1 MSLNSFLLFLLLKVY
16 FMCCCSITN
25 TIFLSFHINFIKF
38 IWQPGEIHDSIYK
51 WKVHKANSQTYPV
64 RFPTDIL
71 FLFLVSFAF
80 CLVFLCFFLFF
91 FWKLKIYIL
100 IHTGLYG
107 RVSDEKFFTT
117 QVTTSHHPAKFGG
130 HRHCGRGD
138 INIPAIAVNLPQKW
152 DIASETVYAC
162 PLIPSIFIFCKAMT
176 CHALTHKI
184 PD

>member
-1 MSLNSFLLFLLLKVY
+1 MTRSISEKYTKQIRKRIPLDFPQIFSFFFWFLLLFV
-16 FMCCCSITN
+16 
-25 TIFLSFHINFIKF
+25 
-38 IWQPGEIHDSIYK
+38 
-51 WKVHKANSQTYPV
+51 
-64 RFPTDIL
+64 L
-71 FLFLVSFAF
+71 FF
-80 CLVFLCFFLFF
+80 CVFFFFFFL
-91 FWKLKIYIL
+91 KLKIYIL